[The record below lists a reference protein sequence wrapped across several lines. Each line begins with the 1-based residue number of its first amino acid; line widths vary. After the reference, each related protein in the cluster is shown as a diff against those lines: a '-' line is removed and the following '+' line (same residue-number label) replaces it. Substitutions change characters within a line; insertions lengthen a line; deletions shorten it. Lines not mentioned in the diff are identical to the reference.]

1 MAYACSE
8 SINYIAAN
16 SQPASNNP
24 ARVPGSGGG
33 GGAGGGGGGGGGVL
47 SGAGWGSRLG
57 GK

>member
-8 SINYIAAN
+8 SINIAAN

-33 GGAGGGGGGGGGVL
+33 GGGGGGAGGGAGVL